1 MKRFIHINLKRSGSQ
16 RRTDRKKNDNDK
28 LEGKLGT
35 CQHKHTHTPNNET
48 KRENE

>member
-1 MKRFIHINLKRSGSQ
+1 MAHNDAQIG
-16 RRTDRKKNDNDK
+16 KKNDNDK